1 MMWPPVEVRDDEGR
15 VIAVDAFTVVFFVDE
30 VHEACAGRIADAVEQ
45 VVAFAGPTAFGYQ
58 VDDDGDTLPVTRTGL
73 QSLVAALRESAAEG
87 EGGISLLGDDVDVTG
102 RDLYYYG
109 QAKPSDARPDW
120 RNVFSFRLSREVF
133 EQRGTEATAAF
144 VRTLA
149 EGVPFSFAYAS
160 PCVAYLHDAT
170 PAARAARRYPG
181 FDVLKPGAAATSIGD
196 QMAGVYWLSYFG
208 RELASKVEGA
218 PGLAVLL
225 RHVSSVTRLAHSKVE
240 LRMSGEPVV
249 GDVNRHDRLQ
259 PYRDVA
265 KLLVP
270 QLQMPELAYFF
281 EADGI
286 TTDREATLAWH
297 RRFLD

>member
-1 MMWPPVEVRDDEGR
+1 MWPPVEVRDDEGR

-45 VVAFAGPTAFGYQ
+45 VVAFAGPAVFRYQ
-58 VDDDGDTLPVTRTGL
+58 VDDDGDALPVTGTGL
-73 QSLVAALRESAAEG
+73 QSLVAALRGSAMEG

-109 QAKPSDARPDW
+109 QAKPSETRPDW
-120 RNVFSFRLSREVF
+120 RNVFSFRLSREIF
-133 EQRGTEATAAF
+133 EQRGTEAVSAF

-170 PAARAARRYPG
+170 PAARVARRYPG

-196 QMAGVYWLSYFG
+196 RMAGVYWLSYLG
-208 RELASKVEGA
+208 RELAEKVAAA
-218 PGLAVLL
+218 PGLAAVLP
-225 RHVSSVTRLAHSKVE
+225 HVASVTGLAQGKVE
-240 LRMSGEPVV
+240 LRMSGEPAV
-249 GDVNRHDRLQ
+249 GDVNRQDRLQ

-265 KLLVP
+265 RLLAP

-286 TTDREATLAWH
+286 TADREATRVWH